1 MLKLAMAIKLG
12 LSYVCV
18 CVCVCV
24 CEILQWGMQF
34 SLGQKINFIWI
45 SAKFVYLSS
54 LHMWFYLFSQ
64 ILANLIGYNIWY
76 LMLNNLITA
85 FPNVFIALMI
95 YLTVPVTVASGERR
109 VSKLKLIKIYLLSA
123 ISQEKLNNLVMLLL
137 LSIENDIAERIIP
150 ENISRLY
157 K

>member
-1 MLKLAMAIKLG
+1 M
-12 LSYVCV
+12 V
-18 CVCVCV
+18 
-24 CEILQWGMQF
+24 
-34 SLGQKINFIWI
+34 
-45 SAKFVYLSS
+45 
-54 LHMWFYLFSQ
+54 
-64 ILANLIGYNIWY
+64 
-76 LMLNNLITA
+76 NNLITA

-109 VSKLKLIKIYLLSA
+109 ISKLKLIKIYLWSA
-123 ISQEKLNNLVMLLL
+123 ISQEKLNNLAMLLL

>member
-1 MLKLAMAIKLG
+1 
-12 LSYVCV
+12 
-18 CVCVCV
+18 
-24 CEILQWGMQF
+24 
-34 SLGQKINFIWI
+34 
-45 SAKFVYLSS
+45 
-54 LHMWFYLFSQ
+54 
-64 ILANLIGYNIWY
+64 
-76 LMLNNLITA
+76 MLNNLITA

-109 VSKLKLIKIYLLSA
+109 ISKLKLNKIYLRSA
-123 ISQEKLNNLVMLLL
+123 ISQEKLNNLAMLLL